1 MSLSLSEKAK
11 KVKPSSTLAIT
22 AKAGE
27 LRAQGLDVVGFG
39 AGEPDFTTPENIKN
53 AAHEAI
59 NNNQTKYTAAAGMP
73 ALKKAVC
80 DKFERFN
87 NLKYEPAQVVIS
99 NGGKHTLQNAFTA
112 ILNPGDEV
120 IIPAPFW
127 LSYPEMVKLADGT
140 PVIVNCGVD
149 QNYKITPEQLA
160 AACNENTKAF
170 VLTSPSNPTG
180 MLYSKE
186 ELEALAKVIVE
197 KDIYVISDEIYENL
211 IYDNNDVVSI
221 ASLGEEIYKHTITCC
236 GVAKGYAM
244 TGWRI
249 GYCGAPL
256 DVAKLMASVQ
266 SHQTSNPNTIAQ
278 VATIEALNGPQDSIE
293 VMRAEFDKR
302 RCVMYERLS
311 SMPHISTIKPQGAFY
326 SFVDVSKVLGMIHK
340 GIVIE
345 DVNTLAKILIE
356 DYLVAVIPCTD
367 FGFADHIR
375 LSYAISLEQI
385 NKGLDRIQT
394 FLETLV

>member
-1 MSLSLSEKAK
+1 MSLTLSEKAK
-11 KVKPSSTLAIT
+11 RVKPSSTLAIT

-27 LRAQGLDVVGFG
+27 LRAKGLDVVGFG
-39 AGEPDFTTPENIKN
+39 AGEPDFPTPENIKE
-53 AAHEAI
+53 AAKKAI
-59 NNNQTKYTAAAGMP
+59 DNNLTKYTAAAGLP
-73 ALKKAVC
+73 ALRQAVC
-80 DKFERFN
+80 DKFKRFN
-87 NLKYEPAQVVIS
+87 NLNYEPAQVVIS
-99 NGGKHTLQNAFTA
+99 NGGKHTLQNAFSA

-140 PVIVNCGVD
+140 PVYVKCGAD
-149 QNYKITPEQLA
+149 QNYKITAEQLA

-180 MLYSKE
+180 MLYTE
-186 ELEALAKVIVE
+186 DELKALAKVIVE

-211 IYDNNDVVSI
+211 VYDDNKVVSI
-221 ASLGEEIYKHTITCC
+221 ASLGEEIYNHTITCC
-236 GVAKGYAM
+236 GLAKGYAM

-256 DVAKLMASVQ
+256 NVAKAMSAIQ

-278 VATIEALNGPQDSIE
+278 YAAIEALNGPQDSIE

-302 RCVMYERLS
+302 RVTMYERIS
-311 SMPHISTIKPQGAFY
+311 AMPLVKTLKPQGAFY
-326 SFVDVSKVLGMIHK
+326 SFVDISAVLGKKHNDT
-340 GIVIE
+340 VIE
-345 DVNTLAKILIE
+345 DVSVLAKILIE
-356 DYLVAVIPCTD
+356 EYLVAVIPCTD

-385 NKGLDRIQT
+385 NKGLDRIEE
-394 FLETLV
+394 FLNKVC

>member
-53 AAHEAI
+53 AAHDAI

-140 PVIVNCGVD
+140 PVIVNCGVE

-160 AACNENTKAF
+160 SACNENTKAF

-197 KDIYVISDEIYENL
+197 KL
-211 IYDNNDVVSI
+211 I
-221 ASLGEEIYKHTITCC
+221 
-236 GVAKGYAM
+236 
-244 TGWRI
+244 
-249 GYCGAPL
+249 
-256 DVAKLMASVQ
+256 
-266 SHQTSNPNTIAQ
+266 
-278 VATIEALNGPQDSIE
+278 
-293 VMRAEFDKR
+293 
-302 RCVMYERLS
+302 
-311 SMPHISTIKPQGAFY
+311 
-326 SFVDVSKVLGMIHK
+326 
-340 GIVIE
+340 
-345 DVNTLAKILIE
+345 
-356 DYLVAVIPCTD
+356 
-367 FGFADHIR
+367 
-375 LSYAISLEQI
+375 
-385 NKGLDRIQT
+385 
-394 FLETLV
+394 

>member
-1 MSLSLSEKAK
+1 MSLSLSEKAMR
-11 KVKPSSTLAIT
+11 VKPSSTLAIT

-27 LRAQGLDVVGFG
+27 LRSKGLDVVGFG
-39 AGEPDFTTPENIKN
+39 AGEPDFMTPQNIKD
-53 AAHEAI
+53 AAHKAI
-59 NNNQTKYTAAAGMP
+59 DNNQTKYTAAAGMP
-73 ALKKAVC
+73 ALRQAVC
-80 DKFERFN
+80 DKFKRFN
-87 NLKYEPAQVVIS
+87 NINYEPAQIVIS

-140 PVIVNCGVD
+140 PVIVKCGVE

-160 AACNENTKAF
+160 AACNEKTKAF

-211 IYDNNDVVSI
+211 IYDDNDVVSI
-221 ASLGEEIYKHTITCC
+221 ASLGEDIYNHTITCC

-256 DVAKLMASVQ
+256 PVAKLMSAVQ
-266 SHQTSNPNTIAQ
+266 SHQTSNPNSIAQ
-278 VATIEALNGPQDSIE
+278 VATIEALNGPQNSVFE
-293 VMRAEFDKR
+293 MRKEFDAR

-311 SMPHISTIKPQGAFY
+311 KMPHVSTIKPQGAFY
-326 SFVDVSKVLGMIHK
+326 SFVDVSETFGKSHK
-340 GIVIE
+340 GTVIE
-345 DVNTLAKILIE
+345 DVSVLAKILIE
-356 DYLVAVIPCTD
+356 EYLVAVIPCID
-367 FGFADHIR
+367 FGFEDHIR

-394 FLETLV
+394 FLETLE